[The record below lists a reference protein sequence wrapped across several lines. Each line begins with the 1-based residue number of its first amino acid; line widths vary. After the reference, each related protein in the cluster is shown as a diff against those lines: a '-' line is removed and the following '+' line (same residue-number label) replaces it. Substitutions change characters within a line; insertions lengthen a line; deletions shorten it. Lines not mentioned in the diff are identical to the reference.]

1 MPRKRAHYSRS
12 YEHSKYYIKFD
23 DRLGG
28 LFLLLQLSSRLTNCL
43 VSERQ

>member
-23 DRLGG
+23 DSLGG
-28 LFLLLQLSSRLTNCL
+28 LFLLLQRLDEVT
-43 VSERQ
+43 RG